1 MPTTAPTDVPTLAP
15 SPLPTSGT
23 FPPTATSA
31 PAPTETATTVASL
44 TPSSAPTQ
52 TPDTRLPPEQWQ
64 DWPVIPTV
72 SARARTIFQK
82 GVAAG
87 NDPRRFSKVG
97 DCQNITS
104 FFLAAFDHPGQ
115 YVLGDQYSS
124 LQPVIDY
131 FAGSWG
137 RESQAV
143 RGGFNVAAVLTPF
156 QADSK
161 ACNPSETPL
170 ACELRIFKPGLALI
184 SMETWWDGKKA
195 SDYEKYLRQIVDYAI
210 SQNVLPILATKA
222 DNLEGDNSIN
232 LAIARVAYDYDLPLW
247 NWWRAAQPLPD
258 HGLQADGFHLTN
270 DAANAPDP
278 LLYRRLSDPLAEKL
292 AWPQR
297 NLTALEVLDA
307 VWKGLQ

>member
-1 MPTTAPTDVPTLAP
+1 MA
-15 SPLPTSGT
+15 
-23 FPPTATSA
+23 
-31 PAPTETATTVASL
+31 ASL
-44 TPSSAPTQ
+44 TPSTVPSATQ

-72 SARARTIFQK
+72 SARARAIFEK

-104 FFLAAFDHPGQ
+104 FFLAAFDHPSQ
-115 YVLGDQYSS
+115 YVLGDTYNS

-170 ACELRIFKPGLALI
+170 ACELRSFKPGLALV